1 MNLPLDAN
9 PISKRTIPPKKAK
22 KKKNPPDEAQKEM
35 HVERKQPKG
44 VIVVAQRTDR
54 VAIAG
59 MKHSFPLGGVCHS
72 FGDLSAKT
80 SGEWTNSL
88 TISAVHSMEMTD
100 IENGNGAVQ
109 NNLILCYV
117 CFIDAI
123 RYHILWSNIDD
134 LENSNFNHF
143 SLIERYTT
151 HCVIEKT
158 LSM

>member
-1 MNLPLDAN
+1 
-9 PISKRTIPPKKAK
+9 
-22 KKKNPPDEAQKEM
+22 
-35 HVERKQPKG
+35 
-44 VIVVAQRTDR
+44 
-54 VAIAG
+54 

-72 FGDLSAKT
+72 CGDLFAKT

-88 TISAVHSMEMTD
+88 TVPDVLSMEMTD
-100 IENGNGAVQ
+100 IENGNGAVL

-123 RYHILWSNIDD
+123 RYHILWYNTGD

-151 HCVIEKT
+151 HRVIDKT